1 MGEEI
6 APVIA
11 IEQSS
16 TTWRSG
22 KQLWKIGW
30 RIANKGAAPLQL
42 LSVRLP
48 HGQFKSEEQSFAP
61 ALLLDAGAEIEF
73 HTVVRCHE
81 PAGLVTENAF
91 VIFNAI
97 SSEKAWRIFVRLRVE
112 INAVGEP
119 RTAVELITTQKVGF
133 SEPLM

>member
-1 MGEEI
+1 MGAET

-22 KQLWKIGW
+22 MQRWKIGW
-30 RIANKGAAPLQL
+30 RIANKGAETLQL

-48 HGQFKSEEQSFAP
+48 HGQFKSEEQRFEP
-61 ALLLDAGAEIEF
+61 ALVLNAGAEIEF

-91 VIFNAI
+91 VIFDAI
-97 SSEKAWRIFVRLRVE
+97 SSEEAWRIFVRLRVV
-112 INAVGEP
+112 IDAVGEP